1 MALKGV
7 GGRKENSLQ
16 EPELAAQPNET
27 RSGERQDGFGSRTM
41 TELGLCWAPSG
52 GFKAV
57 WAGPGSAMLAKV
69 LFSLLLWLRFAAG
82 QDTPEPAPQPSTSN
96 TEGDLLFLLDSS
108 ASVSRHEFSK
118 VKEFMWDLLQPFTFG
133 PRDVQTSIIHIST
146 TPSMEFPFD
155 QHLTSSALQ
164 KAIGATRQLMGDTNT
179 GQALSYAREKLF
191 SSQAGARPDVPKV
204 LVWVTDGFSTDD
216 ISEPMQLLK
225 DRGVTVFIVSTGRGN
240 FLQLS
245 AAASPPS
252 DRHLH
257 FVDVDDLPIIT
268 PELRDA
274 IRDVIQANRLHAT
287 DVTSSSFRLVWPQ
300 LLSQESGFY
309 SLEYGP
315 GANPAAR
322 RSLQVPGAQSSL
334 VLSQLAPGTTY
345 EVTLVP
351 ESNERYF
358 PPQSTRV
365 TTLPGKGTG
374 LGAPGSPPC
383 QVPGSPPCQVP
394 GSPPCQVK
402 GQGWG
407 TRVTTLPGKGTGLG
421 APGSPP
427 CQVKGQGWGTRVTT
441 LPGTRVT
448 TLPEEISPAQ
458 VLISD
463 SGPRSFQVSWAPVL
477 DSVATYQVL
486 YGPLPGNSAQVLQVD
501 GRHNSTLVEHLAPNT
516 TYLVTVTAIY
526 RSGKEKSLSA
536 KACTLEEGSR
546 VRHLRFEDAGP
557 SSVRATGTGSRTDCS
572 ELLPSRANLSDGQ
585 RFGPKGGAR
594 GGKQLI
600 PQAVPALEVPS
611 PNLAP
616 AKPSQV

>member
-365 TTLPGKGTG
+365 TTLP
-374 LGAPGSPPC
+374 
-383 QVPGSPPCQVP
+383 
-394 GSPPCQVK
+394 
-402 GQGWG
+402 
-407 TRVTTLPGKGTGLG
+407 
-421 APGSPP
+421 
-427 CQVKGQGWGTRVTT
+427 
-441 LPGTRVT
+441 
-448 TLPEEISPAQ
+448 EEISPAQ

-557 SSVRATGTGSRTDCS
+557 SSVRASWDSAAGAVRGYRVRCRRQSGASSVLSVAPQVHSVLLSDLPRGSRGRVCVQPLYS
-572 ELLPSRANLSDGQ
+572 HQA
-585 RFGPKGGAR
+585 
-594 GGKQLI
+594 GKRLCRSLHRQ
-600 PQAVPALEVPS
+600 PATE
-611 PNLAP
+611 
-616 AKPSQV
+616 SQGYRHRQQDRLQ

>member
-1 MALKGV
+1 
-7 GGRKENSLQ
+7 
-16 EPELAAQPNET
+16 
-27 RSGERQDGFGSRTM
+27 M
-41 TELGLCWAPSG
+41 TELGLGRAPSG

-69 LFSLLLWLRFAAG
+69 VFSLFLWLHFAAG

-108 ASVSRHEFSK
+108 ASVSRYEFSK
-118 VKEFMWDLLQPFTFG
+118 VKEFMWDLLHPFTFG

-155 QHLTSSALQ
+155 QHLSRDSLR
-164 KAIGATRQLMGDTNT
+164 KAIGGTRQRMGDTNT
-179 GQALSYAREKLF
+179 GKALSLAKEKLF
-191 SSQAGARPDVPKV
+191 SSEAGARPDVPKV

-225 DRGVTVFIVSTGRGN
+225 DMGVTVFIVSTGRGN

-252 DRHLH
+252 DTHLH

-268 PELRDA
+268 QQLRDA

-300 LLSQESGFY
+300 LLSQDSGFY

-315 GANPAAR
+315 GGDPAAR
-322 RSLQVPGAQSSL
+322 STLQVPGAQSSL

-345 EVTLVP
+345 EVALIP
-351 ESNERYF
+351 ESNVHYF
-358 PPQSTRV
+358 PPQR
-365 TTLPGKGTG
+365 
-374 LGAPGSPPC
+374 
-383 QVPGSPPCQVP
+383 
-394 GSPPCQVK
+394 
-402 GQGWG
+402 
-407 TRVTTLPGKGTGLG
+407 
-421 APGSPP
+421 
-427 CQVKGQGWGTRVTT
+427 
-441 LPGTRVT
+441 TRVT
-448 TLPEEISPAQ
+448 TLPEEISPVQ

-477 DSVATYQVL
+477 DSVASYQVL
-486 YGPLPGNSAQVLQVD
+486 YGPLPGNSAKLLQVD
-501 GRHNSTLVEHLAPNT
+501 GSHNSTLVQHLAPNT

-557 SSVRATGTGSRTDCS
+557 SSVRASWDSAAGAVRGYRVRCRRQSGASSVLSVSPQVHSVLLSDLPRGSRGRVCVQPLYRS
-572 ELLPSRANLSDGQ
+572 QP
-585 RFGPKGGAR
+585 GPR
-594 GGKQLI
+594 LCRT
-600 PQAVPALEVPS
+600 VRRHPATEAHGYRHREQDRL
-611 PNLAP
+611 
-616 AKPSQV
+616 Q